1 MNKKVQFFIDDV
13 LWVFRDLTREKPDSL
28 FDNPYMAILK
38 RAHDKHGVKVQL
50 NAFYRTS
57 FWYGNDEFFC

>member
-1 MNKKVQFFIDDV
+1 MEKKVQFFIDDV
-13 LWVFRDLTREKPDSL
+13 LWVFRDLTRKKPSSL

-38 RAHDKHGVKVQL
+38 RAYDEYGVKVQL

-57 FWYGNDEFFC
+57 F